1 MDDLKT
7 YARMGLQAELERL
20 DARRAE
26 LVALL
31 QQFEDRVPQEG
42 PRKRRM
48 SAEGRERIRE
58 AVQRRWARV
67 RAEQTTADAPPP
79 AVEGKAARAG
89 RKRAVG
95 RRAAGSRKK

>member
-1 MDDLKT
+1 MGDLKM
-7 YARMGLQAELERL
+7 YARMGLQAELDRL
-20 DARRAE
+20 DTRRAE

-31 QQFEDRVPQEG
+31 QQLDDVVPPER

-67 RAEQTTADAPPP
+67 RAEQATADAPP
-79 AVEGKAARAG
+79 AVAQRQAARAG
-89 RKRAVG
+89 RKPAVG
-95 RRAAGSRKK
+95 SRAAGSRKK

>member
-1 MDDLKT
+1 MNDLKT
-7 YARMGLQAELERL
+7 YARMGLQAELDRL

-26 LVALL
+26 LMALL
-31 QQFEDRVPQEG
+31 QQLGEPVPQQQ

-67 RAEQTTADAPPP
+67 RAEQASADAPP
-79 AVEGKAARAG
+79 ADAHEQVVRKG
-89 RKRAVG
+89 RKPAAG
-95 RRAAGSRKK
+95 RRAAGNRKK